1 MDYFTLDDVDFSGK
15 RVLIREDFNVPLTED
30 GGIENDARIQAALP
44 GIRRVMES
52 GARVLLMSHLGRPTA
67 GTADSKY
74 SLKPVAQRLESL
86 LGRPVRLV
94 GDYLQSSPSVEQGEC
109 VLLENVRFNPGEMED
124 DEQLAQKYANLCDLF
139 VMDAFGAAHR
149 AQASTHGV
157 VAQVASA
164 CAGPLLSSELATLS
178 RALKNPDR
186 PFAAIVG
193 GSKLSGKLPVL
204 QTLVERCDV
213 VILGGGIANTFLAAA
228 GHPVGR
234 SLHESQFIPE
244 AKELIVR
251 AKERGVRMPMAVDVV
266 VSWELSDRAEADVKL
281 VSEVGPE
288 EMILDIGPETGRVYI
303 DSLRGSGTIV
313 WNGPIGVFEYPQFAE
328 GTRLVADAVASSG
341 AFTLVGGGDSIAALD
356 KFSIRDRVS
365 YISTGGGAFLKFLE
379 GKPLPAVAAL
389 EKHKQVVLGTL
400 Q

>member
-1 MDYFTLDDVDFSGK
+1 MDCFTLDDIDFAGK
-15 RVLIREDFNVPLTED
+15 RVLIREDFNVPLNDD
-30 GGIENDARIQAALP
+30 GEIENDARIQAGLP
-44 GIRRVMES
+44 GIRRVLDS
-52 GARVLLMSHLGRPTA
+52 GAQVLLMSHLGRPTV
-67 GTADSKY
+67 GKFDKKY
-74 SLKPVAQRLESL
+74 SLQPVAQRLAQL

-94 GDYLQSSPSVEQGEC
+94 DDYLQNKPQVGRGEC
-109 VLLENVRFNPGEMED
+109 VLLENVRFNAGEMED
-124 DEQLAQKYANLCDLF
+124 DDQLAKKYANLCDVF
-139 VMDAFGAAHR
+139 VMDAFGVAHR

-157 VAQVASA
+157 ISHVASA
-164 CAGPLLSSELATLS
+164 CAGPILSSELLTLG

-193 GSKLSGKLPVL
+193 GSKLAGKLPVL

-213 VILGGGIANTFLAAA
+213 VILGGGIANTFLAAS

-234 SLHESQFIPE
+234 SLYEAQFIPE
-244 AKELIVR
+244 AQKLISR
-251 AKERGVRMPMAVDVV
+251 AKERGIRMPMAIDVV

-281 VSEVGPE
+281 VNEVGPE
-288 EMILDIGPETGRVYI
+288 DMILDIGPETGRVYVE
-303 DSLRGSGTIV
+303 SLRGAGTIV

-356 KFSIRDRVS
+356 KFSISDRVS

-379 GKPLPAVAAL
+379 GNPLPAVAAL
-389 EKHKQVVLGTL
+389 EKHKQLLLGAK
-400 Q
+400 